1 MKQIM
6 AILWKDLLVEIKSKE
21 SLLSMLIFGLLI
33 LVLFNFAL
41 EPTPAMKAALTPG
54 LLWITFLFSGILG
67 LNRSFSLEKEN
78 MAIHGLLLAPIDRGL
93 VFFGKFGAN
102 LIILLLSEILTL
114 PFFLLFL
121 NMPLFEHFGW
131 IMIILFLGTVGFV
144 AVGTLFSAM
153 ATSTKM
159 REVMLPLLLFPIST
173 PILLASVACLKE
185 IFANEPFSTF
195 QNWFSLLIAFDVI
208 FIVVPSLIFE
218 YVIEE

>member
-1 MKQIM
+1 MKQII

-21 SLLSMLIFGLLI
+21 SFLSMLIFGLLI

-41 EPTPAMKAALTPG
+41 EPTPAMKIALTPG
-54 LLWITFLFSGILG
+54 LLWVTFLFSGILG

-78 MAIHGLLLAPIDRGL
+78 MAIHGMLLAPIDRGL

-102 LIILLLSEILTL
+102 LIILLITELLTL

-121 NMPLFEHFGW
+121 NMPLFQHFWW
-131 IMIILFLGTVGFV
+131 ILAILLLGTIGFV
-144 AVGTLFSAM
+144 SVGTLFSAM

-185 IFANEPFSTF
+185 IFANEPFSTY
-195 QNWFSLLIAFDVI
+195 QNWFSLLVAFDIIFVI
-208 FIVVPSLIFE
+208 VPSLIFE